1 MNKAMIDSYLR
12 NLLGVLLGLITTTMA
27 STGVLSPLA
36 FGTGEWLLI
45 ANGVWAAAVPT
56 LLRYLNSKDP
66 SFGRIAE
73 GVALEVSKRLLAES
87 KAATAE
93 KKAAE
98 AKKKAAE
105 AAEKKAAAKLAVKKP
120 VAKPVTKAPPAK

>member
-27 STGVLSPLA
+27 STGGVSPLA

-98 AKKKAAE
+98 AKKKAA
-105 AAEKKAAAKLAVKKP
+105 AKLAVKKP
-120 VAKPVTKAPPAK
+120 VAKPVTKAPATK